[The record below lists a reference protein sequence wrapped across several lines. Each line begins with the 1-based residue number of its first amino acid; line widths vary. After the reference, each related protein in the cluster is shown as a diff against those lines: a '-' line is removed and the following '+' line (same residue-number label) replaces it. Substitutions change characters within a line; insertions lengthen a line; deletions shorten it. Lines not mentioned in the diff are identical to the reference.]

1 MIYVMVGDNMKNVIL
16 IMLILGIIASV
27 LAGCAHNPQ
36 FNIRISGTYDLEFSG
51 SYLAVMSNG
60 QTDSKSINATI
71 PCEIAIVGI
80 DGITISTVSVEF
92 QKQAEQGTLK
102 VEILKDDEVIASS
115 KTTAAYGVVSL
126 TTEQD

>member
-1 MIYVMVGDNMKNVIL
+1 MKKL
-16 IMLILGIIASV
+16 MLIIVVLGLTAFV

-36 FNIRISGTYDLEFSG
+36 FNIRISGTNDLEFSG

-80 DGITISTVSVEF
+80 DGIAVSTVSVEF
-92 QKQAEQGTLK
+92 QKQAEEGTLK
-102 VEILKDDEVIASS
+102 VEILKNDEVIASS
-115 KTTAAYGVVSL
+115 ETVAPYGVMSL
-126 TTEQD
+126 ATE